1 MSWEQVK
8 ELLKDKLLPTSHSL
22 WIEPIKC
29 GQEDASSLELI
40 CPDRF
45 FCAWVTENYLSI
57 IQECLAVFGK
67 NGLQVRLAVAR
78 EANLAFTLPAAQREQ
93 LRLPALPQTASFVR
107 NLHPRYTFE
116 EFMIG
121 ESNLLAQSVCKAISR
136 GDTSYGSYLYIHA
149 ASGLG
154 KSHLTHAVAHDV
166 LNNAPGTRLH
176 YLTAQQ
182 FSSEMVQK
190 IRSNDMGSFKEK
202 YHNHCDILMIEDVH
216 TLTGKAK
223 TQTELNEILDALMK
237 SGKRII
243 LTGAV
248 APKGI
253 RDLDDGIRSRLAG
266 GLISSISSPEYAT
279 RLLILRRKALNNNL
293 DLSES
298 LIDYIASSI
307 KGDVRKLE
315 STIVGLKAK
324 SSLLRTNPDLNMIKE
339 IIAEITDQGR
349 ELSTAFI
356 RDFVASQFNVRT
368 TDLQSKS
375 RKKNIAIPRQ
385 ISMYL
390 ARKYTEEALVE
401 IGKAFNRDHST
412 VLHSIRVI
420 TETMARNSSLRG
432 QVDLLSKK
440 LQE

>member
-1 MSWEQVK
+1 
-8 ELLKDKLLPTSHSL
+8 
-22 WIEPIKC
+22 
-29 GQEDASSLELI
+29 
-40 CPDRF
+40 
-45 FCAWVTENYLSI
+45 
-57 IQECLAVFGK
+57 
-67 NGLQVRLAVAR
+67 
-78 EANLAFTLPAAQREQ
+78 
-93 LRLPALPQTASFVR
+93 
-107 NLHPRYTFE
+107 
-116 EFMIG
+116 
-121 ESNLLAQSVCKAISR
+121 
-136 GDTSYGSYLYIHA
+136 
-149 ASGLG
+149 
-154 KSHLTHAVAHDV
+154 
-166 LNNAPGTRLH
+166 
-176 YLTAQQ
+176 
-182 FSSEMVQK
+182 
-190 IRSNDMGSFKEK
+190 
-202 YHNHCDILMIEDVH
+202 
-216 TLTGKAK
+216 
-223 TQTELNEILDALMK
+223 MK

-298 LIDYIASSI
+298 LIDYIARSI